1 MANQVKT
8 PKATPA
14 AKKTGYKVVKKEA
27 PVVLTK
33 IYEIPKGGGIV
44 CKITTETTYYDAETR
59 QVRAIRYCPSEPSI
73 YKDEQNP
80 QSRREHVM
88 FNEGLL
94 IVPENKPNLQAFLD
108 RHPENKANGGNLF
121 QLVDRTRDTEKEVKD
136 EFLAHDAIAMVRNKD
151 MDELLSVAVSLGI
164 NITQK
169 NLEIRREL
177 LKEAKARPEAFMRMF
192 DDPRVKCRSAVIQAT
207 EFQIIDCKPDGAYW
221 FDSGRLIVSCP
232 AGQDSKDILVRFCLT
247 DKGALVYE
255 ELLARLEK
263 LS

>member
-94 IVPENKPNLQAFLD
+94 IVPENN
-108 RHPENKANGGNLF
+108 
-121 QLVDRTRDTEKEVKD
+121 
-136 EFLAHDAIAMVRNKD
+136 
-151 MDELLSVAVSLGI
+151 
-164 NITQK
+164 
-169 NLEIRREL
+169 
-177 LKEAKARPEAFMRMF
+177 
-192 DDPRVKCRSAVIQAT
+192 
-207 EFQIIDCKPDGAYW
+207 
-221 FDSGRLIVSCP
+221 
-232 AGQDSKDILVRFCLT
+232 
-247 DKGALVYE
+247 
-255 ELLARLEK
+255 
-263 LS
+263 